1 VGAYVAFERDL
12 IFVLKMFLCYFQYR
26 EQEVI
31 RLCLK
36 HFRQHN
42 YSEAYEALQRQT
54 RVTLEHPALTELH
67 TQLVCSCCSLYLV
80 NKKAD
85 ACTVSKENHA
95 KWLLIIFEMYQKVLV
110 INSCCKIYLP

>member
-1 VGAYVAFERDL
+1 MLNKCDL
-12 IFVLKMFLCYFQYR
+12 VFVLKMLLSDFQYR

-67 TQLVCSCCSLYLV
+67 TQLVRRACVPFSVSENGSDLCS
-80 NKKAD
+80 K
-85 ACTVSKENHA
+85 
-95 KWLLIIFEMYQKVLV
+95 
-110 INSCCKIYLP
+110 

>member
-1 VGAYVAFERDL
+1 MRPFECDT
-12 IFVLKMFLCYFQYR
+12 VFLLRVVQYR

-67 TQLVCSCCSLYLV
+67 TQLVRRASLSCSLSVIRMNYSFTPC
-80 NKKAD
+80 AH
-85 ACTVSKENHA
+85 S
-95 KWLLIIFEMYQKVLV
+95 LI
-110 INSCCKIYLP
+110 

>member
-1 VGAYVAFERDL
+1 
-12 IFVLKMFLCYFQYR
+12 MLCDFQYR

-42 YSEAYEALQRQT
+42 YSEAYKALQSQS

-67 TQLVCSCCSLYLV
+67 TELVCSLGV
-80 NKKAD
+80 
-85 ACTVSKENHA
+85 
-95 KWLLIIFEMYQKVLV
+95 IFTA
-110 INSCCKIYLP
+110 